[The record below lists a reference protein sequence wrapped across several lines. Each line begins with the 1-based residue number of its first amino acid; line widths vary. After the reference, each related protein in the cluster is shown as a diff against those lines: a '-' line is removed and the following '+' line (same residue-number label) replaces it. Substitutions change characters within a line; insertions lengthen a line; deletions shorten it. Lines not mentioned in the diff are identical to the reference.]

1 MPETTAKS
9 TFIET
14 ANESRYSRYKLLAAV
29 AVLVIFHAVGFWGLL
44 FSDDPEEFQ
53 SLTPLNLLLTNLLLF
68 SFHKRWN
75 VSFLVFAAVVMVAGF
90 MAEVL
95 GVHTG
100 LLFGH
105 YRYGAALGVKVWE
118 VPLLI
123 GVNWLMLVYT
133 TGHIANYTRLHW
145 SLKAVL
151 GAVLMV
157 AYDFLME
164 PVAVKYD
171 FWLWKNNE
179 IPLSNFAGWL
189 LLALLLHL
197 YFQRAN
203 FFKKNALASVVYG
216 IQFVFFLGLYLSLNA

>member
-1 MPETTAKS
+1 MPETARTAL
-9 TFIET
+9 IET
-14 ANESRYSRYKLLAAV
+14 RTESRYKLAAAV
-29 AVLVIFHAVGFWGLL
+29 AVLVLFHAVGFWGLL
-44 FSDDPEEFQ
+44 FSNDPESFQ
-53 SLTPLNLLLTNLLLF
+53 SLTPLNLLLTNSLLF

-75 VSFLVFAAVVMVAGF
+75 AAFLVFAVVVMAAGF

-100 LLFGH
+100 LLFGD
-105 YRYGAALGVKVWE
+105 YRYGAALGFKVWE

-145 SLKAVL
+145 SLKALL

-157 AYDFLME
+157 LYDLLME
-164 PVAVKYD
+164 PVAVRYD
-171 FWLWKNNE
+171 FWQWEGNQ

-203 FFKKNALASVVYG
+203 FFKQNALAPVVYG
-216 IQFVFFLGLYLSLNA
+216 IQFVFFLGLYLALGI